1 MEMPGSRI
9 DVPTAAD
16 LAARAAQRADGPAT
30 SQEQPAG
37 EIDDT
42 KPAPP
47 NGRALSRRESTH
59 ASRLAQN
66 EWLPTVVRHSRIDLA
81 GGVHAGSVARREI
94 REQFGE
100 IITPD
105 EQDMLRVLVTE
116 LVNNAVL
123 HGGADDEHHVVV
135 HLAVAPE
142 RLRGE
147 VCDEGPGLDPDAL
160 PSCTEVGGNGFI
172 LVDCLA
178 SRWGIASDAGTCVWF
193 ELDRRADP
201 QSGAGAQ

>member
-1 MEMPGSRI
+1 MSGSRI
-9 DVPTAAD
+9 DGPIAAD
-16 LAARAAQRADGPAT
+16 FVARAGQRADRPAT
-30 SQEQPAG
+30 SQEQLAG
-37 EIDDT
+37 ENDDAQ
-42 KPAPP
+42 PAAP
-47 NGRALSRRESTH
+47 NRRGLSRRESAH
-59 ASRLAQN
+59 ASRLAQD

-81 GGVHAGSVARREI
+81 GGVHAGSVARRAI

-147 VCDEGPGLDPDAL
+147 VCDEGPGLDLDAL
-160 PSCTEVGGNGFI
+160 PSCAEVGGNGFI

-178 SRWGIASDAGTCVWF
+178 SRWGVATDAGTCVWF

-201 QSGAGAQ
+201 RSGAGAQ